1 MAIKFGRPIEMRD
14 TPPRQSPLATLAA
27 PALDLAV
34 RPRRNRK
41 AEWARRL
48 VRENVLT
55 TDDLIWPLFVIDG
68 HNKRTAVASMPGVD
82 RVSVDQAVRDA
93 ERAVKLNIPCIA
105 LFPYTEPSLRDEHG
119 SEALNPDNLVCQS
132 VRAIKKEFP
141 GLGVLCDVALDPFTS
156 HGHDGLIADD
166 RILNDETVAVL
177 VRQALVQAE
186 AGCDII
192 APSDMMDG
200 RVGAIRQALDAS
212 GFLDV
217 QIMAYAAK
225 YASAFYG
232 PFRDAIGSAK
242 TLTGDKRTYQMDG
255 ANSDEAL
262 REVELDIAEGAD
274 MVMVKPGMPYLD
286 IVRRVK
292 DTFAMPTFV
301 YQVSGEYA
309 MIAAAAGNGW
319 IDGERAM
326 MESLVAFKRAGAD
339 GILSYFATEGG
350 GEVEEGIIATTAVS
364 AGLRLHVGTRFLG
377 KRQPFALAARPN
389 RYPFALG
396 AAGAGRKARSFALL
410 HKGVDTHL
418 RQLEQQP
425 AFGQ

>member
-14 TPPRQSPLATLAA
+14 ATRRQTALSAPP
-27 PALDLAV
+27 LDLVV

-41 AEWARRL
+41 SEWARRM

-55 TDDLIWPLFVIDG
+55 TDDLIWPMFVVDG
-68 HNKRTAVASMPGVD
+68 NNTRTPVASMPGVD
-82 RVSVDQAVRDA
+82 RLTVDQVVRDA
-93 ERAVKLNIPCIA
+93 ERAARLDIPCIA
-105 LFPYTEPSLRDEHG
+105 LFPYTEPSLRDEQG

-141 GLGVLCDVALDPFTS
+141 DIGVLCDVALDPFTS
-156 HGHDGLIADD
+156 HGHDGLVADG

-177 VRQALVQAE
+177 VRQALTQAE

-200 RVGAIRQALDAS
+200 RVGAIREALDEA

-242 TLTGDKRTYQMDG
+242 TLTGDKRTYQMDS

-292 DTFAMPTFV
+292 DTFSVPTFA

-309 MIAAAAGNGW
+309 MIAGAARNGW

-326 MESLVAFKRAGAD
+326 MEALLGFKRAGAD
-339 GILSYFATEGG
+339 GVLTYFAP
-350 GEVEEGIIATTAVS
+350 
-364 AGLRLHVGTRFLG
+364 
-377 KRQPFALAARPN
+377 QAAEKI
-389 RYPFALG
+389 
-396 AAGAGRKARSFALL
+396 KAQR
-410 HKGVDTHL
+410 
-418 RQLEQQP
+418 
-425 AFGQ
+425 

>member
-14 TPPRQSPLATLAA
+14 VSRQQSSTAS
-27 PALDLAV
+27 PALDLTI

-41 AEWARRL
+41 AEWARRM

-55 TDDLIWPLFVIDG
+55 TDDLIWPLFVTAG
-68 HNKRTAVASMPGVD
+68 HNTRTPVASMPGVD
-82 RVSVDQAVRDA
+82 RLTVDQAVRDA
-93 ERAVKLNIPCIA
+93 ERAMKLNIPCLA
-105 LFPYTEPSLRDEHG
+105 LFPYTDPTLRDEQG
-119 SEALNPDNLVCQS
+119 SEAVNPDNLVCQS
-132 VRAIKKEFP
+132 VRAIKQEFP
-141 GLGVLCDVALDPFTS
+141 EIGILCDVALDPFTS
-156 HGHDGLIADD
+156 HGHDGLLEDGS
-166 RILNDETVAVL
+166 ILNDETVAVL

-200 RVGAIRQALDAS
+200 RVGAIREALDHA

-242 TLTGDKRTYQMDG
+242 TLTGDKRTYQMDS

-309 MIAAAAGNGW
+309 MIMAASGNGW

-326 MESLVAFKRAGAD
+326 MESLLAFKRAGAD
-339 GILSYFATEGG
+339 GILTYFAAQAAE
-350 GEVEEGIIATTAVS
+350 
-364 AGLRLHVGTRFLG
+364 RL
-377 KRQPFALAARPN
+377 
-389 RYPFALG
+389 
-396 AAGAGRKARSFALL
+396 KAEA
-410 HKGVDTHL
+410 
-418 RQLEQQP
+418 
-425 AFGQ
+425 